1 MIKSNLNTY
10 GFWVSPI
17 FLVSINCFFIFVFL
31 YNSQN
36 NEDLKVLSIFII
48 VSLLLT
54 LPQIIS
60 TSKLYVI
67 DSIEKTIVVTH
78 LITRKSYKYNFNEID
93 GYIDIIERQAR
104 GNPYRV
110 IYLVQNGVII
120 ERISA
125 FIYSNIDEMEN
136 EFKNLEYLG
145 RRKFSYFK
153 NYKYS
158 VGKKLPID

>member
-1 MIKSNLNTY
+1 MKSKINTFSYWIPPILLSMII
-10 GFWVSPI
+10 GFSI
-17 FLVSINCFFIFVFL
+17 FGYI

-36 NEDLKVLSIFII
+36 IEDLKVLSIFITI
-48 VSLLLT
+48 YLLIIS
-54 LPQIIS
+54 QFIS

-67 DSIEKTIVVTH
+67 DSIKKTIEVTN
-78 LITRKSYKYNFNEID
+78 LITRKRYNFNFNEID